1 MSIEPN
7 NTKLISRIQEIND
20 KRSRNLPTV
29 PSLLREEKETNP
41 FLRVDISKEIQRNV
55 GVTMNSNDDG
65 NDNGDGVV
73 DDHVIFGKVRAA
85 KDNF

>member
-65 NDNGDGVV
+65 NDDGVV